1 MRELEL
7 PMLAAYVDGELDDAT
22 ARVVEAALRDQPD
35 ARDVVRK
42 LRESKT
48 WLADA
53 FAGVLAEPVPPR
65 LRGAIANVR
74 PADTRPGNARPT
86 MGGGRVAPWHSLT
99 GITRMAAAVALLAA
113 GGLAGFFA
121 AELRLPQPTAP
132 VATAPAPAQ
141 ALQVL
146 YAALEHDTSGSRVR
160 WHDPQ
165 SGKTIG
171 VIPVR
176 TFLEPEDGN
185 VCREYRREVEEAER
199 TSVIHGVACRGA
211 TGDWAVKYELIQ
223 GAHIDIGAHL

>member
-7 PMLAAYVDGELDDAT
+7 PMLAAYVDGELDDTT
-22 ARVVEAALRDQPD
+22 ARAVEAALRDQPD
-35 ARDVVRK
+35 AREVVRK
-42 LRESKT
+42 LRETKT
-48 WLADA
+48 WLVDA

-65 LRGAIANVR
+65 LRGAIADVR
-74 PADTRPGNARPT
+74 PADARPGNAWPT

-113 GGLAGFFA
+113 GGLAGFFG
-121 AELRLPQPTAP
+121 AELRSPQPTAP
-132 VATAPAPAQ
+132 VAAAAPAQ
-141 ALQVL
+141 ALQML
-146 YAALEHDTSGSRVR
+146 YAALEHDASGSHVR

-176 TFLEPEDGN
+176 TFLEPEDGS

-199 TSVIHGVACRGA
+199 TSVIHGVACRGNA
-211 TGDWAVKYELIQ
+211 GDWAVKYELIQ
-223 GAHIDIGAHL
+223 GAHIDIGARL